1 MKRQLTSIMLFSALL
16 VGGASTFV
24 SCTDHESDSAYNTSI
39 SLADA
44 IKQQAKALDDL
55 TRDMEDKLAT
65 KLDKNDPDYLALD
78 GRIKANKQVLDAW
91 KNSAVGELAG
101 YANLDAAIRA
111 SQAYTDLDGKYDDLL
126 VKIQGEDGKG
136 GLVGEIEA
144 LRSKQ
149 SKDAEA
155 LTKALNNKF
164 NSLSGTVTSLKD
176 AQAKVNQAYADA
188 LDYLIN
194 HNLNSIAINATENPV
209 LGYYNAAFIGSQLN
223 LASSF
228 YGTAAQ
234 TNQDWG
240 ITKGELLNTGN
251 AGHIYVS
258 LNPTELDPNDVVGLK
273 LVDSQGNEAK
283 GFELGNLENTSR
295 VLTYGVT
302 KAVEPSANGF
312 YAIPVKAT
320 DPANDD
326 FSLNKGELKEAAKN
340 ILAKLQ
346 HPSQTNLQV
355 SQIATTLY
363 RSINNKLKAYTVKA
377 EYYLYDPAKPEGERL
392 VKKSQVAPAYNMA
405 AFAVKPL
412 SYNFLKNNEKLNNL
426 DLPSFP
432 TLQSRINFNDY
443 KFNWTPIEGL
453 TDIETSV
460 TLKGMPDINSI
471 KVNGTVPAPTVDAS
485 AMIIGKETVKGTVN
499 SDGNVVFD
507 WGTLGAKADVTIG
520 DINVSGLG
528 VTYNKTDQ
536 TYDITIPMADFNR
549 IIDDINRQVG
559 NMIGNVNG
567 IVDKVNGY
575 AETID
580 GKYIAGI
587 NKLITKFENVL
598 KKSNA
603 LLQPAMFYLTSDNNW
618 NQLARVKE
626 GASYLKLEG
635 GKASTVFV
643 ATSYTAELLAPAYKK
658 CISVTNKPS
667 GATVTG
673 VNLDKVVNGDVQKI
687 GFEADK
693 EGVYE
698 LTYKAVDYSGIEA
711 SKKFYVKVVK

>member
-1 MKRQLTSIMLFSALL
+1 MKRQLTSILLFSALL

-44 IKQQAKALDDL
+44 IAKQKTALETADGLLQQQIDALKENKADAN
-55 TRDMEDKLAT
+55 KLA
-65 KLDKNDPDYLALD
+65 ALE
-78 GRIKANKQVLDAW
+78 GRVAANEAALGIINKPSVA
-91 KNSAVGELAG
+91 ELAQF
-101 YANLDAAIRA
+101 ATLDAAIRG
-111 SQAYTDLDGKYDDLL
+111 SQAYVELADIIGD
-126 VKIQGEDGKG
+126 EDH
-136 GLVGEIEA
+136 GLIHEIEA
-144 LRSKQ
+144 LRQKQ
-149 SKDAEA
+149 AADAEA
-155 LTKALNNKF
+155 LTNALNEKLGELNT
-164 NSLSGTVTSLKD
+164 TVGNLKD

-209 LGYYNAAFIGSQLN
+209 LGYYNAAFLGSQLN

-283 GFELGNLENTSR
+283 GFELEDLENTSR

-340 ILAKLQ
+340 ILEKLQ

-377 EYYLYDPAKPEGERL
+377 EYYLYDPSKPEDERL

-412 SYNFLKNNEKLNNL
+412 SYNFLKDNEKLNNL

-460 TLKGMPDINSI
+460 TLKGMPDINTI
-471 KVNGTVPAPTVDAS
+471 KVNGTVPAPTVDAT
-485 AMIIGKETVKGTVN
+485 AMIIGTETVKGTVK
-499 SDGNVVFD
+499 DGKVIFD
-507 WGTLGAKADVTIG
+507 WGTLGATADVKIG

-618 NQLARVKE
+618 NQLARVAE

-658 CISVTNKPS
+658 CISVTNTPS

-673 VNLDKVVNGDVQKI
+673 VNLGKVVNGDVQKI

-698 LTYKAVDYSGIEA
+698 LTYKAVDYSGVEA

>member
-39 SLADA
+39 SLAVA

-149 SKDAEA
+149 SQDAEA

>member
-1 MKRQLTSIMLFSALL
+1 MKRQLTSILLFSALL

-44 IKQQAKALDDL
+44 IAKEKQALIEITDQLETKAAHAA
-55 TRDMEDKLAT
+55 DKEEL
-65 KLDKNDPDYLALD
+65 L
-78 GRIKANKQVLDAW
+78 GRIRDNKELIDNLENRFTTAFGQYASLDE
-91 KNSAVGELAG
+91 AV
-101 YANLDAAIRA
+101 AA
-111 SQAYTDLDGKYDDLL
+111 SKLYTDE
-126 VKIQGEDGKG
+126 KIEEAKDELSQS
-136 GLVGEIEA
+136 IEA
-144 LRSKQ
+144 LRGE
-149 SKDAEA
+149 DAEA
-155 LTKALNNKF
+155 REQLESSLLEKISANGDAIASEAEARQQLKENYDLAFYYLVNK
-164 NSLSGTVTSLKD
+164 NLS
-176 AQAKVNQAYADA
+176 
-188 LDYLIN
+188 
-194 HNLNSIAINATENPV
+194 SIAINATENPV
-209 LGYYNAAFIGSQLN
+209 LGYYNAAFLGSQLN

-240 ITKGELLNTGN
+240 IAQGEFLNTGN

-258 LNPTELDPNDVVGLK
+258 LNPTEIDPACITDLK

-340 ILAKLQ
+340 ILEKLQ

-377 EYYLYDPAKPEGERL
+377 DYYLYDPSKPVGERW

-412 SYNFLKNNEKLNNL
+412 SYNFLKDNEKLNNL

-443 KFNWTPIEGL
+443 KFNWTPIAGMG
-453 TDIETSV
+453 TMKTSI
-460 TLKGMPDINSI
+460 TLKGMPDLDNIQI
-471 KVNGTVPAPTVDAS
+471 
-485 AMIIGKETVKGTVN
+485 
-499 SDGNVVFD
+499 DGNVVVPVPGVGVSFAGQIVEGELD
-507 WGTLGAKADVTIG
+507 PATGKVTVDLSNLSPDVQVTFKDG
-520 DINVSGLG
+520 QDKVVINKD
-528 VTYNKTDQ
+528 NFK
-536 TYDITIPMADFNR
+536 ITIPQDKEQSYDVEIPMDEFNK
-549 IIDDINRQVG
+549 IIDNINSQVG

-618 NQLARVKE
+618 NQLARVAE

-673 VNLDKVVNGDVQKI
+673 VNLGKVVNGDVQKI

-698 LTYKAVDYSGIEA
+698 LTYKAVDYSGVEA

>member
-1 MKRQLTSIMLFSALL
+1 MKRQLTSILLFSALL

-44 IKQQAKALDDL
+44 IAKQKAELTKLNSELEKKHDADKKAL
-55 TRDMEDKLAT
+55 ED
-65 KLDKNDPDYLALD
+65 
-78 GRIKANKQVLDAW
+78 RIKAN
-91 KNSAVGELAG
+91 E
-101 YANLDAAIRA
+101 
-111 SQAYTDLDGKYDDLL
+111 
-126 VKIQGEDGKG
+126 
-136 GLVGEIEA
+136 
-144 LRSKQ
+144 
-149 SKDAEA
+149 
-155 LTKALNNKF
+155 KALNNGALSELGQYATLDLAIQQTKF
-164 NSLSGTVTSLKD
+164 YTEEFKDVKDDIKALEKFREDYPKEAKKVT
-176 AQAKVNQAYADA
+176 DA
-188 LDYLIN
+188 LEKKFETLDKKVSDEATAQEALNEAYNTAFDYLIN
-194 HNLNSIAINATENPV
+194 KNLQNIAINATENPV
-209 LGYYNAAFIGSQLN
+209 LGYYNAAFLGSKLN
-223 LASSF
+223 LVSSF

-234 TNQDWG
+234 KNQGWG
-240 ITKGELLNTGN
+240 IEKNELLNNGD
-251 AGHIYVS
+251 AGKIYIT
-258 LNPTELDPNDVVGLK
+258 LNPNEIDPDCITDLK

-283 GFELGNLENTSR
+283 GFKLGDEEGNLIKTTSK
-295 VLTYGVT
+295 VLTYGFT
-302 KAVEPSANGF
+302 KAASANGF
-312 YAIPVKAT
+312 YEVPVRAT

-363 RSINNKLKAYTVKA
+363 RSINNQLKAYTVKA
-377 EYYLYDPAKPEGERL
+377 SYVLYDPTQPVEKRF
-392 VKKSQVAPAYNMA
+392 VVKSQVAPTYDMA

-412 SYNFLKNNEKLNNL
+412 SYNFLKDNEKLNNL

-443 KFNWTPIEGL
+443 KFNWTPIAGMG
-453 TDIETSV
+453 TMKTSI
-460 TLKGMPDINSI
+460 TLKGMPDLDNIQI
-471 KVNGTVPAPTVDAS
+471 
-485 AMIIGKETVKGTVN
+485 
-499 SDGNVVFD
+499 DGNVVVPVPGVGVSFAGQIVEGVLD
-507 WGTLGAKADVTIG
+507 PNTGKVTVDLSNLSPNVQVTFKDG
-520 DINVSGLG
+520 QDKVKINKD
-528 VTYNKTDQ
+528 NFK
-536 TYDITIPMADFNR
+536 ITIPQDKEQSYDVEIPMDEFNK
-549 IIDDINRQVG
+549 IIDNINSQVG

-575 AETID
+575 VETID

-673 VNLDKVVNGDVQKI
+673 VNLGKVVNGDVQKI

-698 LTYKAVDYSGIEA
+698 LTYKAVDYSGVEA

>member
-1 MKRQLTSIMLFSALL
+1 MKRQLTSILLFSALL

-44 IKQQAKALDDL
+44 IAKEKQALIDITNKLESKADHQKD
-55 TRDMEDKLAT
+55 T
-65 KLDKNDPDYLALD
+65 LALA
-78 GRIKANKQVLDAW
+78 GRIQANKDLIKKLGD
-91 KNSAVGELAG
+91 KFGD
-101 YANLDAAIRA
+101 YASLDAAIDA
-111 SQAYTDLDGKYDDLL
+111 SKLYADS
-126 VKIQGEDGKG
+126 V
-136 GLVGEIEA
+136 V
-144 LRSKQ
+144 S
-149 SKDAEA
+149 DA
-155 LTKALNNKF
+155 KVALNQQIEKLRAVDSIARVQLDSALMEKITANGEAIS
-164 NSLSGTVTSLKD
+164 NE
-176 AQAKVNQAYADA
+176 ADA
-188 LDYLIN
+188 RKQLQDNYDMAFDFLIN
-194 HNLNSIAINATENPV
+194 KNLNSIAINATENPV
-209 LGYYNAAFIGSQLN
+209 LGYFNAAFVGSQLN
-223 LASSF
+223 LAASF

-234 TNQDWG
+234 PNQNWRIAPGD
-240 ITKGELLNTGN
+240 LLNNGN
-251 AGHIYVS
+251 AGEIYVS
-258 LNPTELDPNDVVGLK
+258 LNPTEIDPRCITSLK

-283 GFELGNLENTSR
+283 GFELGQLQNTSR
-295 VLTYGVT
+295 VLTYGFT
-302 KAVEPSANGF
+302 KAASVSSNGF
-312 YAIPVKAT
+312 YAIPVKT
-320 DPANDD
+320 VDPANDD

-340 ILAKLQ
+340 ILEKLQ

-377 EYYLYDPAKPEGERL
+377 EYYLWNPETMEL
-392 VKKSQVAPAYNMA
+392 VKKSAVAPTYNMA

-412 SYNFLKNNEKLNNL
+412 SYNFLKDNEKLNNL

-443 KFNWTPIEGL
+443 KFNWTPIAGMG
-453 TDIETSV
+453 TMKTSI
-460 TLKGMPDINSI
+460 TLKGMPDLDNIQI
-471 KVNGTVPAPTVDAS
+471 
-485 AMIIGKETVKGTVN
+485 
-499 SDGNVVFD
+499 DGNVVVPVPGVGVSFAGQIVEGVLD
-507 WGTLGAKADVTIG
+507 PATGKVTVDLSNLSPNVQVTFKDG
-520 DINVSGLG
+520 QDKVKINKD
-528 VTYNKTDQ
+528 NFK
-536 TYDITIPMADFNR
+536 ITIPQDKEQSYDVEIPMGEFNK
-549 IIDDINRQVG
+549 IIDNINSQVG

-575 AETID
+575 VETID

-618 NQLARVKE
+618 NQLARVAE

-673 VNLDKVVNGDVQKI
+673 VNLGKVVNGDVQKI

>member
-1 MKRQLTSIMLFSALL
+1 M
-16 VGGASTFV
+16 
-24 SCTDHESDSAYNTSI
+24 
-39 SLADA
+39 
-44 IKQQAKALDDL
+44 
-55 TRDMEDKLAT
+55 
-65 KLDKNDPDYLALD
+65 
-78 GRIKANKQVLDAW
+78 
-91 KNSAVGELAG
+91 
-101 YANLDAAIRA
+101 
-111 SQAYTDLDGKYDDLL
+111 
-126 VKIQGEDGKG
+126 
-136 GLVGEIEA
+136 
-144 LRSKQ
+144 
-149 SKDAEA
+149 
-155 LTKALNNKF
+155 
-164 NSLSGTVTSLKD
+164 
-176 AQAKVNQAYADA
+176 
-188 LDYLIN
+188 
-194 HNLNSIAINATENPV
+194 
-209 LGYYNAAFIGSQLN
+209 
-223 LASSF
+223 
-228 YGTAAQ
+228 
-234 TNQDWG
+234 
-240 ITKGELLNTGN
+240 
-251 AGHIYVS
+251 
-258 LNPTELDPNDVVGLK
+258 
-273 LVDSQGNEAK
+273 
-283 GFELGNLENTSR
+283 
-295 VLTYGVT
+295 TYGVT

-340 ILAKLQ
+340 ILEKLQ

-377 EYYLYDPAKPEGERL
+377 EYYLYDPSKPEGERL

-412 SYNFLKNNEKLNNL
+412 SYNFLKDNEKLNNL

-460 TLKGMPDINSI
+460 TLKGMPDINTI

-485 AMIIGKETVKGTVN
+485 AMIIGKETVKGTVTD
-499 SDGNVVFD
+499 DGKVIFD

-618 NQLARVKE
+618 NQLARVAE

-658 CISVTNKPS
+658 CITVTNKPS

-673 VNLDKVVNGDVQKI
+673 VNLGKVVNGDVQKI

-698 LTYKAVDYSGIEA
+698 LTYKAVDYSGVEA

>member
-1 MKRQLTSIMLFSALL
+1 MKRQLTSILLFSALL

-44 IKQQAKALDDL
+44 IAKEKQALIEITNKLETKADHAA
-55 TRDMEDKLAT
+55 DKT
-65 KLDKNDPDYLALD
+65 ALE
-78 GRIKANKQVLDAW
+78 GRINENKRLIDEL
-91 KNSAVGELAG
+91 GEKFG
-101 YANLDAAIRA
+101 DYASLDAAIAA
-111 SQAYTDLDGKYDDLL
+111 SKAYTDEKVTEASNILN
-126 VKIQGEDGKG
+126 VKIEELRGEDETARQQLKTA
-136 GLVGEIEA
+136 LLEKITANGEAISNEEEA
-144 LRSKQ
+144 RKQ
-149 SKDAEA
+149 LQDNYDMA
-155 LTKALNNKF
+155 F
-164 NSLSGTVTSLKD
+164 D
-176 AQAKVNQAYADA
+176 F
-188 LDYLIN
+188 LIN
-194 HNLNSIAINATENPV
+194 KNLNSIAINATENPV

-223 LASSF
+223 LAASF

-234 TNQDWG
+234 PNQDWEIG
-240 ITKGELLNTGN
+240 RGLLNNGN
-251 AGHIYVS
+251 AGEIYVS
-258 LNPTELDPNDVVGLK
+258 LNPTEIDPRCITSLK

-283 GFELGNLENTSR
+283 GFELGQLQNTSR
-295 VLTYGVT
+295 VLTYGFT
-302 KAVEPSANGF
+302 KAASVSSNGF
-312 YAIPVKAT
+312 YAIPVKAV

-340 ILAKLQ
+340 ILEKLQ

-377 EYYLYDPAKPEGERL
+377 EYYLWNPKTMEL
-392 VKKSQVAPAYNMA
+392 VKKSAVAPTYNMA

-412 SYNFLKNNEKLNNL
+412 SYNFLKDNEKLNNL

-443 KFNWTPIEGL
+443 KFNWTPIEGMG
-453 TDIETSV
+453 TMKTSI
-460 TLKGMPDINSI
+460 TLKGMPDLDNIQI
-471 KVNGTVPAPTVDAS
+471 
-485 AMIIGKETVKGTVN
+485 
-499 SDGNVVFD
+499 DGNVVVPVPGVGVSFAGQIVEGVLD
-507 WGTLGAKADVTIG
+507 PATGKVTV
-520 DINVSGLG
+520 DLSNLSPNVQ
-528 VTYNKTDQ
+528 VTFKDGQDQ
-536 TYDITIPMADFNR
+536 VKISKDNFKITIPQDKEQSYDVEIPMDEFNR
-549 IIDDINRQVG
+549 IIDNINSQVG

-575 AETID
+575 VETID

-618 NQLARVKE
+618 NQLARVAE

-658 CISVTNKPS
+658 CISVTKKPS

>member
-44 IKQQAKALDDL
+44 IKQQANALDDL

-78 GRIKANKQVLDAW
+78 GRIKANKLVLDAW

-144 LRSKQ
+144 LRHKQ
-149 SKDAEA
+149 SQDAQA
-155 LTKALNNKF
+155 LTTALNNKF

-176 AQAKVNQAYADA
+176 AQAKVNEAYADA

-209 LGYYNAAFIGSQLN
+209 LGYYNAAFLGSQLN

-234 TNQDWG
+234 TNLGWE
-240 ITKGELLNTGN
+240 IAKGELLNTGN

-283 GFELGNLENTSR
+283 GFELGKLENTSR

-326 FSLNKGELKEAAKN
+326 FSLNKGELKAAAKN
-340 ILAKLQ
+340 ILEKLQ

-377 EYYLYDPAKPEGERL
+377 EYYLYDPAKPEGKRL

-460 TLKGMPDINSI
+460 TLKGMPDINTI

-485 AMIIGKETVKGTVN
+485 AMIIGKETVKGTVTD
-499 SDGNVVFD
+499 DGKVIFD
-507 WGTLGAKADVTIG
+507 WGSLGAKADVKIG

-618 NQLARVKE
+618 NQLARVAE

-658 CISVTNKPS
+658 CISVTKKPS

>member
-1 MKRQLTSIMLFSALL
+1 MKRQLTSILLFSALL

-44 IKQQAKALDDL
+44 IKQQANALDDL
-55 TRDMEDKLAT
+55 TRDMENKLST

-78 GRIKANKQVLDAW
+78 GRIKANKLVLDAW

-111 SQAYTDLDGKYDDLL
+111 SQAYTDLDGKYADLL

-144 LRSKQ
+144 LRHKQ
-149 SKDAEA
+149 SQDAEA
-155 LTKALNNKF
+155 LTTALNNKF
-164 NSLSGTVTSLKD
+164 NSLSGTVTSLKE
-176 AQAKVNQAYADA
+176 AQDKVNEAYADA

-209 LGYYNAAFIGSQLN
+209 LGYYNAAFLGSQLN
-223 LASSF
+223 LASSY

-234 TNQDWG
+234 GNPDWK

-251 AGHIYVS
+251 AGYIYVS

-377 EYYLYDPAKPEGERL
+377 EYYLYDPAKPEGKRL

-460 TLKGMPDINSI
+460 TLKGMPDINTI

-485 AMIIGKETVKGTVN
+485 AMIIGKETVKGTVTD
-499 SDGNVVFD
+499 DGKVIFD

-618 NQLARVKE
+618 NQLARVAE

>member
-1 MKRQLTSIMLFSALL
+1 MKRQLTSILLFSALL

-44 IKQQAKALDDL
+44 IAKQKAELTKLNSKLEKKHDADKKAL
-55 TRDMEDKLAT
+55 ED
-65 KLDKNDPDYLALD
+65 
-78 GRIKANKQVLDAW
+78 RIKAN
-91 KNSAVGELAG
+91 E
-101 YANLDAAIRA
+101 
-111 SQAYTDLDGKYDDLL
+111 
-126 VKIQGEDGKG
+126 
-136 GLVGEIEA
+136 
-144 LRSKQ
+144 
-149 SKDAEA
+149 
-155 LTKALNNKF
+155 KALNNGALSELGQYATLDLAIQQTKF
-164 NSLSGTVTSLKD
+164 YTEEFKDVKDDIKALEKFREDYPKEAKNVT
-176 AQAKVNQAYADA
+176 DA
-188 LDYLIN
+188 LERKFETLDKKVSDEATAQEALNEAYNTAFDYLIN
-194 HNLNSIAINATENPV
+194 KNLQNIAINATENPV
-209 LGYYNAAFIGSQLN
+209 LGYYNAAFLGSKLN
-223 LASSF
+223 LVSSF

-234 TNQDWG
+234 KNQGWG
-240 ITKGELLNTGN
+240 IEKNELLNNGD
-251 AGHIYVS
+251 AGKIYIT
-258 LNPTELDPNDVVGLK
+258 LNPNEIDPDCITDLK

-283 GFELGNLENTSR
+283 GFKLGDEEGNLIKTTSK
-295 VLTYGVT
+295 VLTYGFT
-302 KAVEPSANGF
+302 KAASANGF
-312 YAIPVKAT
+312 YEVPVRAT

-363 RSINNKLKAYTVKA
+363 RSINNQLKAYTVKA
-377 EYYLYDPAKPEGERL
+377 SYVLYDPTQPVEKRF
-392 VKKSQVAPAYNMA
+392 VVKSQVAPTYDMA

-412 SYNFLKNNEKLNNL
+412 SYNFLKDNEKLNNL

-443 KFNWTPIEGL
+443 KFNWTPIAGMG
-453 TDIETSV
+453 TMNTSI
-460 TLKGMPDINSI
+460 TLKGMPDLDNIQI
-471 KVNGTVPAPTVDAS
+471 
-485 AMIIGKETVKGTVN
+485 
-499 SDGNVVFD
+499 DGNVVVPVPGVGVSFAGQIVEGVLD
-507 WGTLGAKADVTIG
+507 PNTGKVTVDLSNLSPNVQVTFKDG
-520 DINVSGLG
+520 QDKVKINKD
-528 VTYNKTDQ
+528 NFK
-536 TYDITIPMADFNR
+536 ITIPQDKEQSYDVEIPMDEFNM
-549 IIDDINRQVG
+549 IIDNINSQVG

-575 AETID
+575 VETID

-673 VNLDKVVNGDVQKI
+673 VNLGKVVNGDVQKI

-698 LTYKAVDYSGIEA
+698 LTYKAVDYSGVEA

>member
-1 MKRQLTSIMLFSALL
+1 MKRQLTSILLFSALL

-44 IKQQAKALDDL
+44 IKQQANALDDL
-55 TRDMEDKLAT
+55 TRDMENKLST
-65 KLDKNDPDYLALD
+65 KLDKTDPDYLALD
-78 GRIKANKQVLDAW
+78 GRIQANKQVLDAW
-91 KNSAVGELAG
+91 KNSAVSDLAG
-101 YANLDAAIRA
+101 YATLDAAIRA
-111 SQAYTDLDGKYDDLL
+111 SQPYTDLDGKYADLL
-126 VKIQGEDGKG
+126 VKIQGEDGNG

-144 LRSKQ
+144 LRHKQ
-149 SKDAEA
+149 SQDAEA
-155 LTKALNNKF
+155 LTTALTNKF
-164 NSLSGTVTSLKD
+164 NSLSGTVTSLKE
-176 AQAKVNQAYADA
+176 AQDKVNEAYADA

-209 LGYYNAAFIGSQLN
+209 LGYYNAAFLGSQLN

-283 GFELGNLENTSR
+283 GFELGDLENTSR

-340 ILAKLQ
+340 ILEKLQ

-377 EYYLYDPAKPEGERL
+377 EYYLYDPSKPEDERL

-412 SYNFLKNNEKLNNL
+412 SYNFLKDNEKLNNL

-460 TLKGMPDINSI
+460 TLKGMPDINTI
-471 KVNGTVPAPTVDAS
+471 KVNGTVPAPTVDAT
-485 AMIIGKETVKGTVN
+485 AMIIGKETVTGTVTD
-499 SDGNVVFD
+499 DGKVNFD
-507 WGTLGAKADVTIG
+507 WGTLGAKAEVTIG

-618 NQLARVKE
+618 NQLARVAE

-658 CISVTNKPS
+658 CISVTKQPS

-673 VNLDKVVNGDVQKI
+673 VNLGKVVNGDVQKI

-698 LTYKAVDYSGIEA
+698 LTYKAVDYSGVEA